1 MRTRTEPSG
10 SARLTAET
18 DSDLLALLERIAG
31 TGPLD
36 VQAVRLMVEP
46 YAAQS
51 AASNATAADL
61 EAIRNTHLAVS
72 DAVEM
77 ELFERLDAEFH
88 RQIFAATRNDLLSC
102 VHDVLKI
109 IRGQSAWIDI
119 KRRSFSETRRR
130 EYAAQH
136 GLIVNALFERNASA
150 AAESMRAHLRTVSH
164 NLFGDEGETIQL
176 SKRSS

>member
-1 MRTRTEPSG
+1 MRIRPDPSG

-46 YAAQS
+46 FAAQS

-61 EAIRNTHLAVS
+61 EAILSTHEAAA
-72 DAVEM
+72 DAIDIDV
-77 ELFERLDAEFH
+77 FERLDAEFH

-119 KRRSFSETRRR
+119 KRRSFSESRRLA
-130 EYAAQH
+130 YAAQH
-136 GLIVNALFERNASA
+136 GLIVNALFERNAA
-150 AAESMRAHLRTVSH
+150 QAAESMRAHLRTVSH
-164 NLFGDEGETIQL
+164 NLFGDDGETIQM
-176 SKRSS
+176 STRPA